1 MPTAED
7 SVAQV
12 RDSELSPPS
21 AKLPPPG
28 IHYRRGLGLRKEII
42 EPLTETTGDTWSGSR
57 AITTIGCG
65 PVNSGS

>member
-7 SVAQV
+7 SVAQAKGA
-12 RDSELSPPS
+12 ELSPPS

-42 EPLTETTGDTWSGSR
+42 EPLTEDYRGHLVRFARDHDYRLQGR
-57 AITTIGCG
+57 
-65 PVNSGS
+65 